1 MRGWLHTK
9 EPAARSRHEAG
20 NQSPRRPSDKKGS
33 RGGRGSSQETLPA
46 PTAPA
51 SAAQRKG
58 TAKRHGQRT
67 DGRPDRRP
75 DPAGAKPSRSAPPPR
90 SPGVWWVPRC
100 AGKNGAAGW
109 ETKLG
114 WAPRNLG
121 SVRGRPAWGWRLGWG
136 GGERG
141 NVRGGRE
148 AGTQGERDGGKGGM
162 RRLGSPKS
170 RATQQV
176 GVSIPLCLP
185 PPQRSDPQAGD
196 APGTF
201 ALGGGS
207 ARGGTGSRFGV
218 GGAQGGLC
226 SPRAGG
232 EKGMLPELQEHLG
245 GAMLLGRGRG
255 RAPRT
260 PRGLGGCRT
269 RTRCFVG

>member
-1 MRGWLHTK
+1 MLCVASCQAQRAHGPERSPPGPRGRELGGEGRFWWHLRRAGGFGIALPAWGEGWGRPGVRGWLHTK

-67 DGRPDRRP
+67 DGQPDRRP
-75 DPAGAKPSRSAPPPR
+75 DPAGAKPSHLAPPPR

-141 NVRGGRE
+141 KWGGR
-148 AGTQGERDGGKGGM
+148 GEM
-162 RRLGSPKS
+162 
-170 RATQQV
+170 
-176 GVSIPLCLP
+176 
-185 PPQRSDPQAGD
+185 
-196 APGTF
+196 
-201 ALGGGS
+201 
-207 ARGGTGSRFGV
+207 
-218 GGAQGGLC
+218 
-226 SPRAGG
+226 
-232 EKGMLPELQEHLG
+232 
-245 GAMLLGRGRG
+245 
-255 RAPRT
+255 
-260 PRGLGGCRT
+260 
-269 RTRCFVG
+269 